1 MRIDIGWLVVAAM
14 LGADGFF
21 PARLAE
27 SPVLMTVPPLRGQCQ
42 TAFDVGVDPAGSVTG
57 VRCLC
62 GGAPL
67 ANALEEA
74 VACWAFEPATENG
87 VRTASRVL
95 VAALF
100 RPPTLFNV
108 GPCGAPLEEM
118 VLASEGLPVPI
129 TVQPPTYPVRA
140 LGAGVVIVEVEIDP
154 SGQVRS
160 ARAMGNRTPFDNA
173 AEQAAQAWVFVPG
186 RSGGRPV
193 PTVAYLLFGFQ
204 EPALSPGPH

>member
-1 MRIDIGWLVVAAM
+1 MRIDIGWLVIAAM
-14 LGADGFF
+14 LGAGGFQ
-21 PARLAE
+21 PARLTE
-27 SPVLMTVPPLRGQCQ
+27 SPLPMTVPPLRGQWQ
-42 TAFDVGVDPAGSVTG
+42 TAFEVSVDPVGVVTG

-62 GGAPL
+62 GSASL
-67 ANALEEA
+67 ASALGEA
-74 VACWAFEPATENG
+74 VASWAFEPATDNG

-100 RPPTLFNV
+100 RPPALFNV
-108 GPCGAPLEEM
+108 GPCGVPEELL
-118 VLASEGLPVPI
+118 LASPGLPVP
-129 TVQPPTYPVRA
+129 VVAQPPTYPVRA